1 MRILEGRLS
10 APVGRFAIVAAR
22 FNHLIVDQLV
32 AGAADAF
39 RRHGVP
45 DDAVDLVHV
54 PGAWEIPLAARRLA
68 ASGRYAAVVTLGAVI
83 RGETGHYDH
92 VAGQAAAGVAQAAL
106 ATDIPIIFGI
116 LTCETLEQ
124 AMNRAGGKAGNKGF
138 EAAVAAIE
146 MANLLTQLKNEK

>member
-1 MRILEGRLS
+1 
-10 APVGRFAIVAAR
+10 VAAR
-22 FNHLIVDQLV
+22 FNHLIVDKLV

-45 DDAVDLVHV
+45 ETAVDLVWV
-54 PGAWEIPLAARRLA
+54 PGSMEIPLTAKRLA
-68 ASGRYAAVVTLGAVI
+68 ASGKYVAIVTLGAVI
-83 RGETGHYDH
+83 RGETGHYDQ
-92 VAGQAAAGVAQAAL
+92 VAGQAAAGVAHAAL

-124 AMNRAGGKAGNKGF
+124 ALNRAGGKAGNKGF

-146 MANLLTQLKNEK
+146 MANLLAQLKNED